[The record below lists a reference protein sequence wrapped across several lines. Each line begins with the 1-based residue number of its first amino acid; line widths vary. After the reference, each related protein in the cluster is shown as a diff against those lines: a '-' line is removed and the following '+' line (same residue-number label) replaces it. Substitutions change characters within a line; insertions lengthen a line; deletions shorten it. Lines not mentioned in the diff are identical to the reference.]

1 MQNVGVTGRYVRKP
15 VVRCM
20 VTTFKDQWHST
31 LRAGSKVVVLLLM
44 LLGKLPSRPQ
54 SELAYE
60 AT

>member
-31 LRAGSKVVVLLLM
+31 LRAGSKVVVIAHAA
-44 LLGKLPSRPQ
+44 GKAAVAS
-54 SELAYE
+54 
-60 AT
+60 TK